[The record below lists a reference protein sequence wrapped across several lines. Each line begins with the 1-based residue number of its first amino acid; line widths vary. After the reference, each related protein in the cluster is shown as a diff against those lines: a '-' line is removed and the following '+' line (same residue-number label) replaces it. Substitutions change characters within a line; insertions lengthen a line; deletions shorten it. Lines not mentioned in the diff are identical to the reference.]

1 MIEDIGRVVRV
12 TDDRAFIEVEQ
23 SSACASCGLQE
34 AEELA
39 AGGKVV
45 FEAYNMAGANIG
57 DRVRVQ
63 VRTGAYVKASLYVYG
78 IPVLFLVIG
87 AVAGAYA
94 ATILNRSPQDII
106 NVINVFKNNGSSVLL
121 ITHREE
127 ISLIVPK
134 TADTSQILLSSQGE
148 WENSA
153 LIILLRPGRMLLPN

>member
-12 TDDRAFIEVEQ
+12 ADDKAFIEVER

-45 FEAYNMAGANIG
+45 FEAYNMVGAEIG

-63 VRTGAYVKASLYVYG
+63 VRTGAFTKASLYIYG
-78 IPVLFLVIG
+78 VPVLFLVIG

-94 ATILNRSPQDII
+94 ATILKRSTDTMSALFSI
-106 NVINVFKNNGSSVLL
+106 GG
-121 ITHREE
+121 
-127 ISLIVPK
+127 LIVGF
-134 TADTSQILLSSQGE
+134 IVLF
-148 WENSA
+148 
-153 LIILLRPGRMLLPN
+153 LLRKRGNKTEYMPVVVEVMQDNAVSGN

>member
-1 MIEDIGRVVRV
+1 MIEDIGKVVKIDSDKAYV
-12 TDDRAFIEVEQ
+12 EVER

-45 FEAYNMAGANIG
+45 FEAYNMASATIG

-63 VRTGAYVKASLYVYG
+63 VRTGAYTKASLYVYG

-94 ATILNRSPQDII
+94 ATILKRSSDTMSGLFAMGGLVVGFIVLFLFRKRGNKTEYMPVVVEVIQD
-106 NVINVFKNNGSSVLL
+106 NAASGN
-121 ITHREE
+121 
-127 ISLIVPK
+127 
-134 TADTSQILLSSQGE
+134 
-148 WENSA
+148 
-153 LIILLRPGRMLLPN
+153 

>member
-1 MIEDIGRVVRV
+1 MIEDIGKVVKIDSDKAYV
-12 TDDRAFIEVEQ
+12 EVER

-45 FEAYNMAGANIG
+45 FEAYNMASATIG

-63 VRTGAYVKASLYVYG
+63 VRTGAYTKASLYVYG

-94 ATILNRSPQDII
+94 ATILKRSSDTMSGLFAMGGLVVGFIVVFLFRKRGNKTEYMPVVVEVIQD
-106 NVINVFKNNGSSVLL
+106 NAASGN
-121 ITHREE
+121 
-127 ISLIVPK
+127 
-134 TADTSQILLSSQGE
+134 
-148 WENSA
+148 
-153 LIILLRPGRMLLPN
+153 